1 MNTSNSLIRS
11 EDTVLTT
18 VIGLDGVIVIATADA
33 VLVVAQQHAERS
45 GTWSSSSRRRTAPR
59 PWRTAA
65 STDLGAST
73 RAPTPPRAITSS
85 ASAA

>member
-33 VLVVAQQHAERS
+33 VLVVAQQHAERVMDLIEQLK
-45 GTWSSSSRRRTAPR
+45 TRNRTEALEHRRVYR
-59 PWRTAA
+59 PW
-65 STDLGAST
+65 GF
-73 RAPTPPRAITSS
+73 
-85 ASAA
+85 